1 MERKYCS
8 FPVRVTK
15 AWEDP
20 VTKKKRIAGVAS
32 DDKLDWYRERFSVE
46 ALNDMVADSKSRK
59 ALKPE
64 EGLVDIFETHWE
76 TFGFG
81 YVVDGKLERNL
92 DNNSTEYHF
101 EAELKDGWPQGME
114 LWEDIKTKRVD
125 KQLSVGGWIP
135 NWETDYEYETDTF
148 TDDEGN
154 ELEVTVGV
162 IKRFKLEHIATT
174 PPDMAANPR
183 THFTSTKS
191 KDTVGYTN
199 GAVYKSAN
207 DDGYQKR
214 FAALV
219 NKGEDTEKQNKN
231 FLDGLKKVMREV
243 VDEVFGEREDKRMT
257 RIEKATKFAEDL
269 RKLMEE
275 SPADF
280 TPEVMKSLGITFGE
294 APTPEPTVVG
304 ITEEVLKSKVDG
316 VVAEIEAKL
325 EEIKKSIPTMPEAP
339 VVPKIEDVT
348 KAVQEALAPEL
359 AAIGDRL
366 KAIENATPGS
376 QNEPEVVEKA
386 KGEGAP
392 EGEPEGV
399 VAPATSSV
407 GMWS

>member
-46 ALNDMVADSKSRK
+46 ALNDMVTASKSTK

-64 EGLVDIFETHWE
+64 EGLVDLLETHRE
-76 TFGFG
+76 SFAFGF
-81 YVVDGKLERNL
+81 VVDGSLARNM

-101 EAELKDGWPQGME
+101 EAELKDWPQGGE
-114 LWEDIKTKRVD
+114 LWEDIKAKRID

-135 NWETDYEYETDTF
+135 NWETDYAIETDTF
-148 TDDEGN
+148 VDEEGN
-154 ELEVTVGV
+154 EIQIEVGV
-162 IKRFKLEHIATT
+162 IKRFSLDHIAITRANE
-174 PPDMAANPR
+174 AANPR

-207 DDGYQKR
+207 DEGYQKR

-231 FLDGLKKVMREV
+231 FLEGLKKVMREV

-275 SPADF
+275 SPEDF

-294 APTPEPTVVG
+294 APAPEPVVG

-316 VVAEIEAKL
+316 VVADIEAKL
-325 EEIKKSIPTMPEAP
+325 EEIKKSIPTLPEAP

-366 KAIENATPGS
+366 KAIEDATPGS
-376 QNEPEVVEKA
+376 QNEPGVTEKA
-386 KGEGAP
+386 KGEDAP
-392 EGEPEGV
+392 EGEPKGED
-399 VAPATSSV
+399 APSSPV
-407 GMWS
+407 GMWN

>member
-20 VTKKKRIAGVAS
+20 ITKKKRIAGVAS
-32 DDKLDWYRERFSVE
+32 DDKLDWYRERFAVD
-46 ALNDMVADSKSRK
+46 ALNDMVIASKSKK

-81 YVVDGKLERNL
+81 YVVDGALERNL
-92 DNNSTEYHF
+92 ANNSTEYHF
-101 EAELKDGWPQGME
+101 EAEMKDGWPQGAE
-114 LWEDIKTKRVD
+114 LWEDVKAGRTD

-135 NWETDYEYETDTF
+135 NWKTDYEVVMDTF
-148 TDDEGN
+148 MDDLGN
-154 ELEVTVGV
+154 EMKVDVGV
-162 IKRFKLEHIATT
+162 IKRFILEHIATT
-174 PPDMAANPR
+174 PSDMAANPR
-183 THFTSTKS
+183 THFTTAKS
-191 KDTVGYTN
+191 KDVGYTN

-207 DDGYQKR
+207 DEGYQKR

-219 NKGEDTEKQNKN
+219 NKGEDTEKSNKN
-231 FLDGLKKVMREV
+231 FLEGLKKVMREV

-294 APTPEPTVVG
+294 APAPEPVVG

-316 VVAEIEAKL
+316 VVADIEAKL
-325 EEIKKSIPTMPEAP
+325 EEIKKSIPIMPEAP

-366 KAIENATPGS
+366 KAIEDATPGS
-376 QNEPEVVEKA
+376 QNEPGVTEKA
-386 KGEGAP
+386 KGEDAP
-392 EGEPEGV
+392 EGEPKGED
-399 VAPATSSV
+399 APSSPV
-407 GMWS
+407 GMWN

>member
-20 VTKKKRIAGVAS
+20 ITKKKRIAGVAS
-32 DDKLDWYRERFSVE
+32 DDKLDWYRERFAVD
-46 ALNDMVADSKSRK
+46 ALNDMVIASKSKK

-81 YVVDGKLERNL
+81 YVVDGALERNL
-92 DNNSTEYHF
+92 ANNSTEYHF
-101 EAELKDGWPQGME
+101 EAEMKDGWPQGAE
-114 LWEDIKTKRVD
+114 LWEDVKAGRTD

-135 NWETDYEYETDTF
+135 NWKTDYEVVMDTF
-148 TDDEGN
+148 MDDLGN
-154 ELEVTVGV
+154 EMKVDVGV
-162 IKRFKLEHIATT
+162 IKRFILEHIATT
-174 PPDMAANPR
+174 PSDMAANPR
-183 THFTSTKS
+183 THFTTAKS
-191 KDTVGYTN
+191 KDVGYTN

-231 FLDGLKKVMREV
+231 FLEGLKKVMREV

-294 APTPEPTVVG
+294 APTPEPVVG

-316 VVAEIEAKL
+316 VVADIEAKL
-325 EEIKKSIPTMPEAP
+325 EEIKKSIPTLPEAP

-366 KAIENATPGS
+366 KAIEDATPGS
-376 QNEPEVVEKA
+376 QNEPGVTEKA
-386 KGEGAP
+386 KGEDAP
-392 EGEPEGV
+392 EEEPKGED
-399 VAPATSSV
+399 APSSPV
-407 GMWS
+407 GMWN